1 MNILSLNDVPLI
13 LILVLGVAIPT
24 LSKHFGLIIRLSNK
38 DSEHLLNATIDTL
51 IYLFACVGAGIL
63 YHLSYGESF
72 ITMFIRSV
80 IIIGFFTWYLHS
92 RLETMRTLQAQR
104 QDSHD

>member
-1 MNILSLNDVPLI
+1 MSRLSSSWFLASLFRRSVNILDSSS
-13 LILVLGVAIPT
+13 G
-24 LSKHFGLIIRLSNK
+24 KLSNK